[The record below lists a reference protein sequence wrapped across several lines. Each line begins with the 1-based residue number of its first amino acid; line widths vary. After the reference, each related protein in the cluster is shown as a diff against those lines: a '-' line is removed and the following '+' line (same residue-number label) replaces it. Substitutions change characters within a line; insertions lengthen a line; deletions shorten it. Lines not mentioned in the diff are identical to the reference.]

1 MPELSRLCVDSLPK
15 PWPAFK
21 EISLSFLHSSG
32 LRCSRRIGNL
42 SMSLL
47 SETET
52 VKCLYYFLT
61 HPRLH
66 STAVFRVSNDIAT
79 IV

>member
-1 MPELSRLCVDSLPK
+1 MWTHFQSLGLPLKRFLCHSFTPAGCDVPEV
-15 PWPAFK
+15 
-21 EISLSFLHSSG
+21 
-32 LRCSRRIGNL
+32 IGNL

-47 SETET
+47 SETEKVT
-52 VKCLYYFLT
+52 CLYYFLT

-79 IV
+79 IA